1 MYINMNQSEN
11 YTEQKKPTQ
20 KFIWFYLQGLKSTK
34 LNNIVLEKETQKI
47 FTLYSEFNTKF
58 RITATSGGNRKMQ
71 QGGLIFFFP
80 LRREWLMVLDDET
93 ANMDIP
99 SKLNLQFPW
108 EQCRWKP
115 NWG

>member
-11 YTEQKKPTQ
+11 YTEQQKPKQ

-71 QGGLIFFFP
+71 QGGLIFFS
-80 LRREWLMVLDDET
+80 L
-93 ANMDIP
+93 
-99 SKLNLQFPW
+99 
-108 EQCRWKP
+108 
-115 NWG
+115 